1 LRLFTSS
8 WNDSGVKV
16 TTAGFTRS
24 CNRHDLQQWSQPST
38 MAVKTIIIQHFS
50 SLINTYTNHLI
61 GTHSSHSIVKFM
73 LYNPVNNK
81 HYNACI
87 KHLIIHWHVIP
98 FVKVNE
104 RFLGLAEL
112 FWPKSI
118 HKLTLSCTLGVI
130 SNTGP

>member
-1 LRLFTSS
+1 MHPRASLQVSIS
-8 WNDSGVKV
+8 YGCPAIG
-16 TTAGFTRS
+16 TT
-24 CNRHDLQQWSQPST
+24 CNSEANLQPWLWHL
-38 MAVKTIIIQHFS
+38 KTIIIQHFS

-104 RFLGLAEL
+104 RFLGLSEL